1 MIKNLSLKE
10 TFIVALLVTVITVF
24 FYGLGSAF
32 VPLTFAWFLAYA
44 AIPLVK
50 KMERRGMTRSQA
62 SLIVLAIVFVVLVLL
77 GFLIIPPLFADLH
90 AAVLELPNNVSVALV
105 KLDTFFSNYG
115 YHVPYN
121 KQTLIDFASQYSE
134 KVSGNLI
141 KSAGEFVKN
150 SLVNAA
156 SVIVI
161 ALNIFLIPLF
171 FIYVINDYERLIDSI
186 ESLVPLSWRVELDRF
201 IEQSN
206 KILSGYIR
214 GQLVV
219 CAILSVLYS
228 LALLTV
234 GIKFAII
241 IGVITGFLSII
252 PYVGFGIGLGAA
264 LITALADFDGISPL
278 AGILITYSFVQ
289 VLESFII
296 TPRIVGNSVG
306 LSSFEA
312 IIALIV
318 FGNLLGFAGL
328 FLAIPVGAIA
338 KLLLRNLLTEYK
350 TTSFYRT
357 S

>member
-1 MIKNLSLKE
+1 MIKNISIKDS
-10 TFIVALLVTVITVF
+10 FIVFLLCAVIAVF

-50 KMERRGMTRSQA
+50 KIERRGLNRSQS
-62 SLIVLAIVFVVLVLL
+62 SLVVLAIVFVSLVLL
-77 GFLIIPPLFADLH
+77 GLLIIPPLFSDLH
-90 AAVLELPNNVSVALV
+90 AAVLELPRNVSVSLE

-121 KQTLIDFASQYSE
+121 KQMLIDFASQYSE
-134 KVSGNLI
+134 KISGNLL
-141 KSAGEFVKN
+141 KSVGEFLKN

-161 ALNIFLIPLF
+161 WLNVFLVPLF
-171 FIYVINDYERLIDSI
+171 FVYVINDYERLIDTI
-186 ESLVPLSWRVELDRF
+186 ESLVPLSWRAHLDRF
-201 IEQSN
+201 IVESN
-206 KILSGYIR
+206 RILSGYIR

-228 LALLTV
+228 VALLIV
-234 GIKFAII
+234 GVKFAII
-241 IGVITGFLSII
+241 LGVITGFLSII
-252 PYVGFGIGLGAA
+252 PYVGFSIGLVGA
-264 LITALADFDGISPL
+264 LVTALADFDGLSPL
-278 AGILITYSFVQ
+278 VGILIAFGIVQ
-289 VLESFII
+289 ILESFVI

-318 FGNLLGFAGL
+318 FGNLLGFLGL

-338 KLLLRNLLTEYK
+338 KLLLKNLLAEYK
-350 TTSFYRT
+350 STSFYRIN
-357 S
+357 

>member
-1 MIKNLSLKE
+1 MIKNLSLKDSLVV
-10 TFIVALLVTVITVF
+10 ILLCTVIVIF

-50 KMERRGMTRSQA
+50 KIEQRGLNRSQS
-62 SLIVLAIVFVVLVLL
+62 SLVVLAIVFVSLILL
-77 GFLIIPPLFADLH
+77 GLLIIPPLFTDLH
-90 AAVLELPNNVSVALV
+90 AAVLELPRNVSVSLE

-121 KQTLIDFASQYSE
+121 KQMLIDFASQYSE
-134 KVSGNLI
+134 KISGSLLT
-141 KSAGEFVKN
+141 SVGEFLKN

-156 SVIVI
+156 SIIVI
-161 ALNIFLIPLF
+161 LLNVFLIPLF
-171 FIYVINDYERLIDSI
+171 FVYVINDYERSIDAI
-186 ESLVPLSWRVELDRF
+186 ENLVPHSWRPRLDQF
-201 IEQSN
+201 IEESN
-206 KILSGYIR
+206 RILSGYVR
-214 GQLVV
+214 GQLLV

-228 LALLTV
+228 GALLIV
-234 GIKFAII
+234 GVKFAII
-241 IGVITGFLSII
+241 IGVITGVLSII
-252 PYVGFGIGLGAA
+252 PYVGFSIGLVGA
-264 LITALADFDGISPL
+264 LVTALAGFDGISPL
-278 AGILITYSFVQ
+278 IGILVSYGIVQ
-289 VLESFII
+289 MLESFII

-318 FGNLLGFAGL
+318 FGNLLGFVGL

-338 KLLLRNLLTEYK
+338 KLLLRSLLAEYK
-350 TTSFYRT
+350 KTSFYRI